1 MEKSNLIKL
10 FLVTLLVVV
19 LLTGMSSTFVYAA
32 ETNTDD
38 DGFGDLT
45 STLNN
50 SNSNGNGNTN
60 SNLNLNSNS
69 NSNSSIYNNTNA
81 NLPYTGITDS
91 LPVAM
96 LVVIFGISAIY
107 AYKKVKEYRNI

>member
-10 FLVTLLVVV
+10 FLVTLLVAV

-50 SNSNGNGNTN
+50 SNSNGNGNT
-60 SNLNLNSNS
+60 
-69 NSNSSIYNNTNA
+69 
-81 NLPYTGITDS
+81 
-91 LPVAM
+91 
-96 LVVIFGISAIY
+96 
-107 AYKKVKEYRNI
+107 KQ

>member
-10 FLVTLLVVV
+10 FLVTLLVAV

-60 SNLNLNSNS
+60 SNSNS